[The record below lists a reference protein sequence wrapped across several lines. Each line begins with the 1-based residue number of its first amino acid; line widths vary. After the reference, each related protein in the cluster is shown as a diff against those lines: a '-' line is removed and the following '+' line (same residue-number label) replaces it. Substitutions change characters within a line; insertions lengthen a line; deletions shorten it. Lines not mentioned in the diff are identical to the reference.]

1 MSDIE
6 LKVKEIQKNA
16 LSEITSADD
25 LDKLNSVRVSFLGK
39 KGSLTSVLKSMKTVT
54 PEDRPKVGKWV
65 NSARAAIEEQL
76 EAKK

>member
-6 LKVKEIQKNA
+6 LKVKEIQENA

-39 KGSLTSVLKSMKTVT
+39 KG
-54 PEDRPKVGKWV
+54 
-65 NSARAAIEEQL
+65 
-76 EAKK
+76 